1 MEQRK
6 LDAIV
11 RDLTQKVAN
20 LSLQIN
26 SEVNSHLAHRSL
38 VHGGNNMPVEFEAFA
53 GLRSPSRVQPHQ
65 ELDFDSDSS
74 TE

>member
-1 MEQRK
+1 MEEQRK

-26 SEVNSHLAHRSL
+26 SEVSSHLAHRRSIAQ
-38 VHGGNNMPVEFEAFA
+38 GNMPVEFEGFA
-53 GLRSPSRVQPHQ
+53 GLRSPSRVQPNR
-65 ELDFDSDSS
+65 EINFDSDSS